1 MKSLAQIESW
11 WNSPSDSLP
20 AARVIGGWKQVYILQ
35 IPIQRKKA
43 KERKK
48 KERKKKEKKESSHIK
63 SQQIH
68 AQPTMFQ

>member
-48 KERKKKEKKESSHIK
+48 KKEKERKKAVS
-63 SQQIH
+63 
-68 AQPTMFQ
+68 